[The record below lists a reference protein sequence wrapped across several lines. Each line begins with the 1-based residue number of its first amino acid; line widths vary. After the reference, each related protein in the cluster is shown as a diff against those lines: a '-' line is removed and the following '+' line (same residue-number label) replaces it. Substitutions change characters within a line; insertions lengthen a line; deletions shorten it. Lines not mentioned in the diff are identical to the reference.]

1 MLTLMIR
8 RSLLL
13 LFVLLV
19 GLSSC
24 LPAAD
29 TRPEIMLLNAPSDTR
44 VDGLATAFEAALR
57 EQPSAYAY
65 RFTFRPAARFQETH
79 RNMAPAAAPLQ
90 AAFGARALGSA
101 YPVLISAP
109 VYERHVDTF
118 FGNRRRIETAASV
131 RAIIIDPATAEV
143 IATFVSPV
151 YRRVRIV
158 FIDPNHPDLVPLS
171 EDPDLA
177 AVTSRALY
185 DLAPAVSQTL
195 FDLVSALPSPLT
207 ESP

>member
-8 RSLLL
+8 RSLFL
-13 LFVLLV
+13 LFALLV
-19 GLSSC
+19 VLTSC

-44 VDGLATAFEAALR
+44 VDGLATAFEVVLR

-65 RFTFRPAARFQETH
+65 QFTFRPSVRFQETH
-79 RNMAPAAAPLQ
+79 RNMTPAGAPLQ
-90 AAFGARALGSA
+90 AAFAARALGSD
-101 YPVLISAP
+101 YPVMVSAP

-118 FGNRRRIETAASV
+118 FDNRRRIETAASV
-131 RAIIIDPATAEV
+131 RAVVIDPATAEV

-151 YRRVRIV
+151 YRRVRV
-158 FIDPNHPDLVPLS
+158 VPIDPDRPDLVLLD

-177 AVTSRALY
+177 AVTTRALY

-195 FDLVSALPSPLT
+195 FDLVDDLPSPLT
-207 ESP
+207 EAP

>member
-1 MLTLMIR
+1 MIR
-8 RSLLL
+8 RPLVVS
-13 LFVLLV
+13 FVLLA
-19 GLSSC
+19 LLTSC

-65 RFTFRPAARFQETH
+65 QFTFRPAARFQERH

-90 AAFGARALGSA
+90 AAFAARALGSD
-101 YPVLISAP
+101 YPVMVSAP

-131 RAIIIDPATAEV
+131 RAIIIDPTTAEV
-143 IATFVSPV
+143 VATFVSPV
-151 YRRVRIV
+151 YRRVRV
-158 FIDPNHPDLVPLS
+158 VSIDPAHPDLAPLA

-177 AVTSRALY
+177 AVTTRALY
-185 DLAPAVSQTL
+185 DLAPVVSRTL
-195 FDLVSALPSPLT
+195 FDLVGGPPSPLT